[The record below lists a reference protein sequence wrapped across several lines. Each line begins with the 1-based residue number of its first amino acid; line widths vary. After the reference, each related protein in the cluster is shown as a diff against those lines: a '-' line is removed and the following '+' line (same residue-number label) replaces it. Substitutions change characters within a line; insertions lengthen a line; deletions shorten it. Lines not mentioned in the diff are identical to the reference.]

1 MLKMLRK
8 TFALLTIG
16 ETGRLYWLIA
26 AVVVMGLLDM
36 VGVASIFPFL
46 SVVSNPG
53 MIEKS
58 AKLKWVYDRFGF
70 ADQDSFLIALGV
82 TAFGVLL
89 IGNICRSVTTMAMVK
104 FGHTKR
110 HIISRRLLSQYLYEP
125 YVFFLNRNSAELI
138 NYLLA
143 EVGRVVTGVLIPSMQ
158 VFARGIAVMLIVIVL
173 FIVNPVVAACVIGI
187 VGGGYGVIYAFVRK
201 RLSKVGEKH
210 LTYSRQI
217 VKALYEAFGGS
228 KDIKLYGKE
237 HVFIEKY
244 SKPAQDV
251 VDCYCWQFFVEMFP
265 RYAFETI
272 SFGAILFITVYTVV
286 IRKEHQMVVPLVG
299 LYALAAYRF
308 MPALQQIYQ
317 DIANIRASL
326 PALEM
331 VYRDFISCSGKFEKK
346 VKQPSAPMPFVQTVE
361 LRAATYQYPMARQPV
376 VKDFSLLVH
385 ANTTVGLVGGSGAG
399 KTTVVDMLLGL
410 LRPQAASLWVDGRV
424 IDDDNLHLW
433 QANIGYVPQQIYLCD
448 DTVTCNIAFGVP
460 AHEIDHAA
468 VKRAATLA
476 NIHDFIV
483 HELPAGYET
492 EVGERGIRLS
502 GGQRQRIGIAR
513 ALYHDP
519 SLLVFDEATSA
530 LDGITEDIILE
541 AIHQLAHKKTIII
554 IAHRISTVKE
564 CDVIYMLEKGRV
576 AGEGTYAQLIQ
587 SSEQFRKMAKVDQ
600 AGQAPGH

>member
-1 MLKMLRK
+1 MLKVLRK
-8 TFALLTIG
+8 TFVLLTIG

-46 SVVSNPG
+46 SVVSNPD
-53 MIEKS
+53 MIQKS
-58 AKLKWVYDRFGF
+58 SKLKLVYDRLGF
-70 ADQDSFLIALGV
+70 TDQDTFLIALG
-82 TAFGVLL
+82 AFAFLVLL
-89 IGNICRSVTTMAMVK
+89 FGNICRSATTMAMVR
-104 FGHTKR
+104 FGHQKR
-110 HIISRRLLSQYLYEP
+110 YIISRKLLSHYLYEP
-125 YVFFLNRNSAELI
+125 YVFFLNRNSAELVQ
-138 NYLLA
+138 YLLS
-143 EVGRVVTGVLIPSMQ
+143 EVGRLVTGVLIPCMQ
-158 VFARGIAVMLIVIVL
+158 VFARSIAVILIIIVL
-173 FIVNPVVAACVIGI
+173 FVVNPLVAVCVIGL

-201 RLSKVGEKH
+201 RLSKVGKKH

-217 VKALYEAFGGS
+217 VKALYEAFGGI

-237 HVFIEKY
+237 QVFIERY
-244 SKPAQDV
+244 SRPARDV
-251 VDCYCWQFFVEMFP
+251 IDCYCWQFFVEVFP

-286 IRKEHQMVVPLVG
+286 IRKEHQLVVPLVG

-308 MPALQQIYQ
+308 MPSLQQIYQ
-317 DIANIRASL
+317 DITNIRASL
-326 PALEM
+326 PSLEM
-331 VYRDFISCSGKFEKK
+331 VYRDFINCSGKFESK
-346 VKQPSAPMPFVQTVE
+346 VKLPALPMLFAKTIE
-361 LRAATYQYPMARQPV
+361 LRAAAYQYPMAQKPV
-376 VKDFSLLVH
+376 IEGLSLVIQ

-399 KTTVVDMLLGL
+399 KTTVVDILLGL
-410 LRPQAASLWVDGRV
+410 LRPREESLWVDGRV
-424 IDDDNLHLW
+424 INDDNLHLW

-448 DTVTCNIAFGVP
+448 DTVTNNIAFGVP
-460 AHEIDHAA
+460 EEEIDHKA
-468 VKRAATLA
+468 VQRAATLA

-483 HELPAGYET
+483 HELPRGYET

-541 AIHQLAHKKTIII
+541 AIHQLAHTKTIII

-587 SSEQFRKMAKVDQ
+587 SSEQFRKMAKVDL